1 MTISS
6 TIVIIYIENMI
17 DQLRQYDYPIYNS
30 IAVQKCIASLV
41 NHYPL
46 LNANMYN
53 TVLNTNPGDVVF
65 IPPRSRIQFNFMFYV
80 GFMHKTT
87 TNMNLPLSS
96 WKFSVPALYQGH
108 FWIRKFF
115 IQKNLENSQASLKQ
129 AQNNHFWYLIQVLFL
144 SNIGN
149 DIQSGVW
156 GLREEVFLV
165 YCPFFYSLK
174 RLQAPL
180 GQMALRVA

>member
-1 MTISS
+1 MHCFPSQSLPSPQCKHVQYS
-6 TIVIIYIENMI
+6 TEHKSRRCCLHPPQDPEFN
-17 DQLRQYDYPIYNS
+17 LTL
-30 IAVQKCIASLV
+30 C
-41 NHYPL
+41 
-46 LNANMYN
+46 
-53 TVLNTNPGDVVF
+53 F
-65 IPPRSRIQFNFMFYV
+65 IWV
-80 GFMHKTT
+80 FMHKTT
-87 TNMNLPLSS
+87 TNMNLCLSS

-115 IQKNLENSQASLKQ
+115 IQKNLENFQASLKQ

-144 SNIGN
+144 YNIGN

-174 RLQAPL
+174 RLITDSPRTDGLESGINIWNNQISDNL
-180 GQMALRVA
+180 IGSINQKKGKN